1 MRETRGPH
9 PDNRSVINPPFLQ
22 AYFFHMTIP
31 SSITSLVKQACSQQ
45 KIYIH
50 APIMAGGKEALAVII
65 KNSALQTL
73 LIQFCFS
80 SANGW
85 HLVLLTMDDS
95 FQRNCC
101 ASRGYL
107 EGNEGFLAYCSSSI
121 LAMSLCNIINSL
133 TGAWCSL
140 FPSWLPMSHLVP
152 MVTSRNKHLFHQD
165 KEGAPNVETGGSAH
179 SV

>member
-1 MRETRGPH
+1 MIYNKTTDTEWDSMGETWGPH
-9 PDNRSVINPPFLQ
+9 PDDRSIINPPFLQ

-50 APIMAGGKEALAVII
+50 APIMADGKEARAVII
-65 KNSALQTL
+65 KSSALQIL

-107 EGNEGFLAYCSSSI
+107 EGNEGFLAYFSSSI
-121 LAMSLCNIINSL
+121 LAMSLCDIINSL

-140 FPSWLPMSHLVP
+140 FPS
-152 MVTSRNKHLFHQD
+152 
-165 KEGAPNVETGGSAH
+165 
-179 SV
+179 